1 MEHFLDAM
9 KTEIRP
15 RKGSGDAVDRTVG
28 LLKSLVDDCPTPTQL
43 DFKRMAGLQMALMNA
58 LAVNILDTM
67 VGTKRM
73 DRDLLQLAF
82 KAMEISLKANAV
94 GSGIKLESESKS
106 DLDLDEK

>member
-58 LAVNILDTM
+58 LAVNILDSM
-67 VGTKRM
+67 VGSKKI
-73 DRDLLQLAF
+73 DRGLLQLSF
-82 KAMEISLKANAV
+82 KAMELSLKATAIGAN
-94 GSGIKLESESKS
+94 IKLES